1 MKRFNRFFSA
11 LMAAVIIAVMLPVS
25 AAAAVEIV
33 DEDGDN
39 FTVKFIGNPY
49 NIETG
54 KYDIKIIQNPA
65 NSSSNC
71 LRISFNGEDKFISDV
86 LDNNKKYVD
95 WPQHNIRISLDDDID
110 MWDKDDKGTFRIIDE
125 SQNVTAAA
133 NVRLIDFTNKKI
145 ESGDRIKPT
154 FEVVDL
160 DVNDD
165 GSSVDTNSL
174 ALISLDS
181 ESFFQTDDESIEY
194 QGKTSSKK
202 ATFHVTIPVR
212 YTGEGNSISFS
223 IFYRTKDNVGHTLMC
238 SATIPNTIEKRD
250 EYLYDDDEE
259 DFVPDDT
266 PIPYIIV
273 DSYDYGAST
282 VTAGE
287 NFELTLRLRNTST
300 EHSLENIVMSVSPMG
315 VFSMASSSNTF
326 YINRLMAGSI
336 MEKKITINTG
346 LTKVTD
352 DEDAN
357 SIDIKFS
364 YQYGIKE
371 NDVLKLK
378 SGNSNESI
386 TLPVTFP
393 DRFELGAPEF
403 NSRVFAGE
411 EMYLTVPMVNKG
423 RSSVYNL
430 SATVKGDM
438 SNPGQTQ
445 YIGNLN
451 AGTESSAD
459 FTLIFET
466 PGTHSGEVV
475 VTYEDTNM
483 NPKEKTIAFSVN
495 VQEMNRGKQ
504 EPDMPIM
511 PEEPSEPVDVQPE
524 QDKTKP
530 IKIVL
535 ALLVGSMSAYT
546 TVAKAKAKRSIYLDE
561 DI

>member
-1 MKRFNRFFSA
+1 MKRIERAFLLF
-11 LMAAVIIAVMLPVS
+11 LTAAMIAVMLPIS
-25 AAAAVEIV
+25 AMAAVEIV
-33 DEDGDN
+33 DEDDDFIVEFKGNDN
-39 FTVKFIGNPY
+39 
-49 NIETG
+49 NIEPG
-54 KYDIKIIQNPA
+54 RYKIEIVNSIT
-65 NSSSNC
+65 NSSSYC
-71 LRISFNGEDKFISDV
+71 LRISLNGNYEYTSEILNNGKLYEDWVK
-86 LDNNKKYVD
+86 
-95 WPQHNIRISLDDDID
+95 HNIRISLKDGID
-110 MWDKDDKGTFRIIDE
+110 RWDQADTGYFTVTNK
-125 SQNVTAAA
+125 SQNITAAA
-133 NVRLIDFTNKKI
+133 NVRLVDFTNQKI

-160 DVNDD
+160 EVNDNGSFVD
-165 GSSVDTNSL
+165 TSSV
-174 ALISLDS
+174 ALVSLDS
-181 ESFFQTDDESIEY
+181 ESFFQTDDETIRY
-194 QGKTSSKK
+194 QSNTSSKK
-202 ATFHVTIPVR
+202 VTFHITIPVR

-223 IFYRTKDNVGHTLMC
+223 VFYRTIDGIGHTLMC
-238 SATIPNTIEKRD
+238 TATIPNTIDKRD
-250 EYLYDDDEE
+250 EYLYDDEE
-259 DFVPDDT
+259 DDIPDDT

-273 DSYDYGAST
+273 DSYDYGASS

-287 NFELTLRLRNTST
+287 DFELTLRLRNTSSD
-300 EHSLENIVMSVSPMG
+300 HSLENIVMSVSPMG

-336 MEKKITINTG
+336 IEKKISINTG

-357 SIDIKFS
+357 SINIKFT
-364 YQYGIKE
+364 YQYGIRE

-378 SGNSNESI
+378 SGDSSESI
-386 TLPVTFP
+386 TLPVNFP
-393 DRFELGAPEF
+393 DRFELGVPEY

-423 RSSVYNL
+423 RSSIYNI
-430 SATVKGDM
+430 SASVKGDM
-438 SNPGQTQ
+438 SNPGQMQ

-459 FTLIFET
+459 FSIIFDE

-483 NPKEKTIAFSVN
+483 NPKEVSTTFSIT
-495 VQEMNRGKQ
+495 VQKMDVGIH
-504 EPDMPIM
+504 EPEMPIM
-511 PEEPSEPVDVQPE
+511 PEEPAEPVDVQPK

-546 TVAKAKAKRSIYLDE
+546 TIARAKAKRSIYLDE